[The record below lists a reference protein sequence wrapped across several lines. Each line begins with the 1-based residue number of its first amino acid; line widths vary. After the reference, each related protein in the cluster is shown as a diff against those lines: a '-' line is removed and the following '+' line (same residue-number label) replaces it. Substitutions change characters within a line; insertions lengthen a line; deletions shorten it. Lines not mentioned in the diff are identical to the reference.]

1 MDAEADAKKAVKD
14 TQTELDQAVLAR
26 YGKLTEDEIKQ
37 LAVDDKWLADI
48 RTAIES
54 EVERI
59 TNQLAGRVRELEER
73 YEAPLPTIER
83 EVEALAARVTGH
95 LEKMG
100 ITWS

>member
-1 MDAEADAKKAVKD
+1 
-14 TQTELDQAVLAR
+14 
-26 YGKLTEDEIKQ
+26 LTEDEIKQ

-48 RTAIES
+48 RSAIES

-59 TNQLAGRVRELEER
+59 TNQLAGRVRDLEER

-83 EVEALAARVTGH
+83 EVEALAAKVTGH

-100 ITWS
+100 LRVDV

>member
-1 MDAEADAKKAVKD
+1 ML
-14 TQTELDQAVLAR
+14 TR
-26 YGKLTEDEIKQ
+26 YSELTEDEIKQ

-48 RTAIES
+48 RSAIES

-59 TNQLAGRVRELEER
+59 TNQLAGRVRDLEER

-83 EVEALAARVTGH
+83 EVEALAAKVTGH

-100 ITWS
+100 LRVDV

>member
-1 MDAEADAKKAVKD
+1 ML
-14 TQTELDQAVLAR
+14 TR
-26 YGKLTEDEIKQ
+26 YSELTEVEIKQ

-48 RTAIES
+48 RSAIES

-59 TNQLAGRVRELEER
+59 TNQLAGRVRDLEER

-83 EVEALAARVTGH
+83 EVEALAAKVTGH

-100 ITWS
+100 LRVDV